1 MRLRFT
7 KRTSAVTNSNSSR
20 RSRAVSHMRGYSII
34 ELLVVLGIFGILS
47 GIAVPSL
54 TRTYRNYQ
62 MDDAASQVAGI
73 VKFTRYEA
81 IRRNI
86 NMTSRN
92 TQAVALGP
100 ASVWTDE
107 ATDTTIQP
115 TDKQIA
121 LTTTATLVPAASAP
135 NAAGLATKVGVAALT
150 AISPSNGNVS
160 FDSRGAT
167 TSLNVVNVYYVG
179 NAAYGYRAVVV
190 MPNGSVQVWSY
201 ATGTWTLL

>member
-1 MRLRFT
+1 
-7 KRTSAVTNSNSSR
+7 
-20 RSRAVSHMRGYSII
+20 MRGYSIV

-54 TRTYRNYQ
+54 ARTYRNYQ

-81 IRRNI
+81 IRRNT

-100 ASVWTDE
+100 ASVWTDTAP
-107 ATDTTIQP
+107 ATTTIPP
-115 TDKQIA
+115 TAKQIA
-121 LTTTATLVPAASAP
+121 LTTTATLVPDP
-135 NAAGLATKVGVAALT
+135 NAAGLAAKVGVTALT
-150 AISPSNGNVS
+150 VISPSNDNVT

-167 TSLNVVNVYYVG
+167 TSFNVVNVYYVG

-190 MPNGSVQVWSY
+190 MPNGAVQVWSY

>member
-1 MRLRFT
+1 
-7 KRTSAVTNSNSSR
+7 
-20 RSRAVSHMRGYSII
+20 MRGYSIL

-54 TRTYRNYQ
+54 ARTYRNYQ

-73 VKFTRYEA
+73 LKFTRYEA
-81 IRRNI
+81 IRRNT

-100 ASVWTDE
+100 ASVWTDTAP
-107 ATDTTIQP
+107 ATTTIPP
-115 TDKQIA
+115 TAKQIA
-121 LTTTATLVPAASAP
+121 LTTTATLVPAAAAP
-135 NAAGLATKVGVAALT
+135 NAAGLATKVGVGALT
-150 AISPSNGNVS
+150 AISPSNGNVT

-167 TSLNVVNVYYVG
+167 TSFNVVNVYYVG

-190 MPNGSVQVWSY
+190 MPNGAVQVWSY

>member
-1 MRLRFT
+1 M
-7 KRTSAVTNSNSSR
+7 TNSNSSR
-20 RSRAVSHMRGYSII
+20 GSKAVSRMRGYSIL

-54 TRTYRNYQ
+54 ARTYRNYQ

-81 IRRNI
+81 IRRNT

-107 ATDTTIQP
+107 GPGEAIQP

-135 NAAGLATKVGVAALT
+135 NVAGLATKVGVAALT
-150 AISPSNGNVS
+150 AISPSNGDVT

-167 TSLNVVNVYYVG
+167 TSFNVVNVYYVG

>member
-1 MRLRFT
+1 
-7 KRTSAVTNSNSSR
+7 
-20 RSRAVSHMRGYSII
+20 MRGYSTI
-34 ELLVVLGIFGILS
+34 ELLVVLGIFGVLS

-73 VKFTRYEA
+73 LKFTRYEA

-86 NMTSRN
+86 KMTNRN
-92 TQAVALGP
+92 TQTVALGA

-107 ATDTTIQP
+107 APDEAIQP

-135 NAAGLATKVGVAALT
+135 NAAGLAAKVGAGALT
-150 AISPSNGNVS
+150 VISPSNGNVT

-190 MPNGSVQVWSY
+190 MPNGAVQVWSY